1 MFEDTREENVGN
13 FPIFNFGGTHES
25 AERKKKTTTKKNSVV
40 LVVFETNN
48 VLFMQERVNF
58 ASEQVPDG

>member
-1 MFEDTREENVGN
+1 MLE
-13 FPIFNFGGTHES
+13 IFRYSVLGSTHKS
-25 AERKKKTTTKKNSVV
+25 AEEKKNSVV

-58 ASEQVPDG
+58 ASEQVLDG